1 MNFLKSI
8 IIRLFIISLWLLRIE
23 NTLDLLIAVFVLRRQ
38 KEIGNMILL
47 CGNKYYSRGSTLE
60 SLEKHHHRLI

>member
-23 NTLDLLIAVFVLRRQ
+23 NTLDLLIAVFVVRGQ
-38 KEIGNMILL
+38 KEIGNKILL
-47 CGNKYYSRGSTLE
+47 CRNKYYS
-60 SLEKHHHRLI
+60 